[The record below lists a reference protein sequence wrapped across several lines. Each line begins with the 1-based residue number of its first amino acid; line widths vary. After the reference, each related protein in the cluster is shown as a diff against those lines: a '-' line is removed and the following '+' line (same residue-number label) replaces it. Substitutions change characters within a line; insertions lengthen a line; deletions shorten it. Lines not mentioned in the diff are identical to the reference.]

1 MNDGSPFPARDQ
13 LIFLATGTILCTLVI
28 GSIGLP
34 LALRL
39 LPPGGEE
46 VSTREEREAR
56 LAACRAAIAYLV
68 QAPRNAQAMGPAE
81 LTQQQEAAG
90 RLTQDYRKRIDLLD
104 ETAAARTPETLA
116 DAPDAVRERRQRY
129 LVEMELR
136 LQTLRIERDT
146 LYAERHAQRIN
157 DEVLRTLVA
166 ELDLAEVSLRRRV
179 AAARR
184 TLGVAVRD
192 EGA

>member
-1 MNDGSPFPARDQ
+1 
-13 LIFLATGTILCTLVI
+13 VI

-34 LALRL
+34 LALRR
-39 LPPGGEE
+39 LPPAGEE
-46 VSTREEREAR
+46 AATREEREAR

-68 QAPRNAQAMGPAE
+68 QTPRSAQSNDPAQR
-81 LTQQQEAAG
+81 TQQQEAAG
-90 RLTQDYRKRIDLLD
+90 RLTQDYRKRIDMLD
-104 ETAAARTPETLA
+104 EAADARTPETQA

-136 LQTLRIERDT
+136 LETLRIERDT
-146 LYAERHAQRIN
+146 LYAERRAQRIN

-166 ELDLAEVSLRRRV
+166 ELDLSEVSLRKRV

-184 TLGVAVRD
+184 TLAARLRD

>member
-1 MNDGSPFPARDQ
+1 TA
-13 LIFLATGTILCTLVI
+13 ATSSSTAKAA
-28 GSIGLP
+28 P
-34 LALRL
+34 
-39 LPPGGEE
+39 LPP
-46 VSTREEREAR
+46 RARREAR

-68 QAPRNAQAMGPAE
+68 QTPRKAQTTDPE
-81 LTQQQEAAG
+81 QLTQQQEAAG

-104 ETAAARTPETLA
+104 EAEDARTPETQA

-129 LVEMELR
+129 LVEMDLR
-136 LQTLRIERDT
+136 LQTLRVERDT

-166 ELDLAEVSLRRRV
+166 ELDLSEVSLRRRI

-184 TLGVAVRD
+184 TLGVPARD
-192 EGA
+192 DGG